1 LLRSLLVAD
10 STSNETPADAPTLLV
25 VDDDEGNRVTLE
37 RMLSKE
43 GFRVLQAGSGEEA
56 LDLVRK
62 ERPAVILTDLKMPGM
77 DGIALLRAVKEITPA
92 TEVVLMTAYGTVES
106 AVGAMKEGAYD
117 FVTKPF
123 KRHVVVK
130 TLRNAVDRHDLAD
143 ENRRLRAKLSEVTR
157 ETGPGGIV
165 GNSPAIRALL
175 DVVQQAAS
183 SSAAVLV
190 EGESGTGK
198 DLVANALH
206 ALSPRAGR
214 AMVKVNC
221 AAIPDT
227 LIESELF
234 GYEKG
239 AFTGAVSRKL
249 GRFELADGGTIFLDE
264 IGELGITV
272 QAKLLRV
279 LQDGEIDRL
288 GGTKPTKVDVR
299 VVAAT
304 NADLPAMI
312 AEKRFREDLYWRLHV
327 IRIHVPALRERPED
341 VPLLAEFFLRR
352 YAAKNQKVLKGFT
365 PDALAA
371 LTRHSWPGNV
381 RELEHAIERAVV
393 LSRGDVVDAAALPA
407 GTGTPGG
414 QPPPAPRTL
423 AFPVG
428 TPLAEIKRT
437 AILETLKHV
446 GGDKEL
452 AARLLKIAARTIYRQ
467 LESGDDGEP

>member
-1 LLRSLLVAD
+1 
-10 STSNETPADAPTLLV
+10 
-25 VDDDEGNRVTLE
+25 
-37 RMLSKE
+37 M
-43 GFRVLQAGSGEEA
+43 LQAGSGEEG
-56 LDLVRK
+56 LDVVRR
-62 ERPAVILTDLKMPGM
+62 ERPAAILTDLKMPGM
-77 DGIALLRAVKEITPA
+77 DGIELLRAVKEITPA

-106 AVGAMKEGAYD
+106 AVGAMKHGAYD

-123 KRHVVVK
+123 KRHQVVT

-143 ENRRLRAKLSEVTR
+143 ENRRLKAKLAEVSKDAA
-157 ETGPGGIV
+157 PGGLV
-165 GNSPAIRALL
+165 GSSPALRAVL
-175 DVVQQAAS
+175 DVVHQAAG
-183 SSAAVLV
+183 SSAAVLID
-190 EGESGTGK
+190 GESGTGK

-221 AAIPDT
+221 AAIPET

-239 AFTGAVSRKL
+239 AFTGAVGRKP

-264 IGELGITV
+264 IGELALPM

-279 LQDGEIDRL
+279 LQDGEVDRL
-288 GGTKPTKVDVR
+288 GGTKPTRVDVR
-299 VVAAT
+299 VIAAT

-312 AEKRFREDLYWRLHV
+312 AEKRFREDLYWRLNV
-327 IRIHVPALRERPED
+327 IRIHVPPLRDRPED

-352 YAAKNQKVLKGFT
+352 YAAKNGKPMKGFT
-365 PDALAA
+365 PEALAA
-371 LTRHSWPGNV
+371 LMRHAWPGNV
-381 RELEHAIERAVV
+381 RELDHAIERAVV
-393 LSRGDVVDAAALPA
+393 LTRADVIGAADLPA
-407 GTGTPGG
+407 GMGTPGTA
-414 QPPPAPRTL
+414 APTPRSLT
-423 AFPVG
+423 FPIG
-428 TPLAEIKRT
+428 TPLDEIKRT

-467 LESGDDGEP
+467 LESGEDD